1 MSDSFPNSD
10 VQQELNDFFSH
21 EEFLAY
27 FDFYLPGSGGKM
39 LNGLCKVAR
48 PSGEHTVN
56 YLCLT
61 FVVDTPNREAETQ
74 IEKLLAKFDLKAL
87 REHLPTIQSL
97 TSVPASVRHA
107 ENYVHQMDLI
117 FPRGKDIELR
127 EVVPMI
133 LFSLRKATGL
143 KTESPQWWDEGAID
157 APKPSAVEKANWG
170 NRLKAIFSA
179 IGKK

>member
-1 MSDSFPNSD
+1 MSDYFPNPD

-21 EEFLAY
+21 EEFLAF
-27 FDFYLPGSGGKM
+27 FDFHLPGSGGKM

-48 PSGEHTVN
+48 PAGPHTVN

-61 FVVDTPNREAETQ
+61 FVVDTPNVEAEHQ
-74 IEKLLAKFDLKAL
+74 IEKLLAKLDLKAL
-87 REHLPTIQSL
+87 REQLPTIQSM
-97 TSVPASVRHA
+97 TSVPASMRHS

-117 FPRGKDIELR
+117 FPSDREIELR

-143 KTESPQWWDEGAID
+143 KTESPQWWDEGTLD
-157 APKPSAVEKANWG
+157 APKPTEVEKANWG
-170 NRLKAIFSA
+170 NRLKAIFKA
-179 IGKK
+179 VGKK